1 MQKQEFLELM
11 QRYEANISIGGSTL
25 RNQGAKGVAEVARNF
40 LAKLDLSKLQEI
52 QPSAYP
58 DILNEWTCNLKQELP
73 KGAKNWGTARKAIN
87 VFMIQAFLN
96 RYLAKNYG
104 LEKFKDVLETPL
116 DSYAADGLNRLNPTA
131 QLPEW
136 DSIKRLTDEP
146 SEEYQE
152 CALQVAQQ
160 KGLARACLDIILWR
174 PKKPPQSGEDRK
186 SWITEQTSMLF
197 LYYSWLKGGFFLMIN
212 PKIITKALKYIG
224 KYGPAAIDAVD
235 KIRWAIDKWKK
246 GSSESKPLE
255 EANIQAAQE
264 YEQKIDMCINSLRQ
278 HVKVINRNSDAL
290 KEHTKIIEGITD
302 QSENL
307 ATLVNVLIWATGI
320 SFVVAV
326 IAILIAL
333 FK

>member
-1 MQKQEFLELM
+1 
-11 QRYEANISIGGSTL
+11 
-25 RNQGAKGVAEVARNF
+25 
-40 LAKLDLSKLQEI
+40 
-52 QPSAYP
+52 
-58 DILNEWTCNLKQELP
+58 
-73 KGAKNWGTARKAIN
+73 
-87 VFMIQAFLN
+87 
-96 RYLAKNYG
+96 
-104 LEKFKDVLETPL
+104 
-116 DSYAADGLNRLNPTA
+116 
-131 QLPEW
+131 
-136 DSIKRLTDEP
+136 
-146 SEEYQE
+146 
-152 CALQVAQQ
+152 
-160 KGLARACLDIILWR
+160 
-174 PKKPPQSGEDRK
+174 
-186 SWITEQTSMLF
+186 
-197 LYYSWLKGGFFLMIN
+197 MIN

-235 KIRWAIDKWKK
+235 KIRRAIDKWKK